1 MTWWMALTA
10 FCTAFLGAFIGAA
23 WGSYPGPDQPPRHA
37 NEPPQT
43 FPVDLD
49 ELDQRHR
56 GHGKDEL

>member
-10 FCTAFLGAFIGAA
+10 ACAGFLGAFLGAA
-23 WGSYPGPDQPPRHA
+23 WGSTPVDPPRHPKQDA
-37 NEPPQT
+37 EP

-49 ELDQRHR
+49 ELDRRHR